1 MRIMFSGAKS
11 FNQNISGWDV
21 SSVTDMWQMFNGF
34 QMTFN
39 QDLSLWDVSSV
50 IECTAFAKVSGNSY
64 DIESWTLPKPNFTNC
79 IPGQKQTD

>member
-1 MRIMFSGAKS
+1 MKKNKITPYILLLFCSLIACT
-11 FNQNISGWDV
+11 ILDV
-21 SSVTDMWQMFNGF
+21 VRD
-34 QMTFN
+34 FN

-79 IPGQKQTD
+79 IPGQIQTD